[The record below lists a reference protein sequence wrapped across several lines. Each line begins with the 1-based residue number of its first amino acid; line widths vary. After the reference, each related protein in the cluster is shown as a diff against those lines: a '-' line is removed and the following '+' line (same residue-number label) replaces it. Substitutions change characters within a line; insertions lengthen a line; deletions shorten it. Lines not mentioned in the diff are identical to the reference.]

1 MMADDKRKW
10 WEELASAPQVS
21 LLNEPVAP
29 ETADERAKSRSAGL
43 KVIDGGKEGRS
54 DANG

>member
-1 MMADDKRKW
+1 MADDKRKW

-29 ETADERAKSRSAGL
+29 ETSDDRAKRRRAGL
-43 KVIDGGKEGRS
+43 RVIEGGREDG
-54 DANG
+54 